1 MISRFVV
8 TVGCWVGVL
17 TIVVAAQPSDWTAVV
32 ALRSG
37 ASLRVESS
45 AGTVQSGEFSS
56 ADSDHLTMTV
66 AGRSVD
72 IRRAQVQRLYRL
84 SERHVGRFALRGL
97 GIGAAGGATLGAV
110 AAETN
115 KAQWSALMALGWG
128 AVGAAIG
135 AINGLAR
142 DYVLLY
148 EAQTSKSN

>member
-1 MISRFVV
+1 MISRFFVI
-8 TVGCWVGVL
+8 VGCWVGVL

-37 ASLRVESS
+37 ASVRVESS
-45 AGTVQSGEFSS
+45 GGTVQSGQFLR
-56 ADSDHLTMTV
+56 ADTGHLTMTV
-66 AGRSVD
+66 ASRSVE
-72 IRRAQVQRLYRL
+72 IQRAEVRRLYRV

-97 GIGAAGGATLGAV
+97 GTGAAGGATLGAV

-135 AINGLAR
+135 AINGLDR
-142 DYVLLY
+142 DRVLLY
-148 EAQTSKSN
+148 EKASKSN